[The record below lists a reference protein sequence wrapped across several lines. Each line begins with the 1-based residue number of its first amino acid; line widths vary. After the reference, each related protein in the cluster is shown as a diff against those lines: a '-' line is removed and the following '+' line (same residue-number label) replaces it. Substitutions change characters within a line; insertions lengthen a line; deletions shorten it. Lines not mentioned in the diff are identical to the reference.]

1 MVNDNSLE
9 KKKYRFSRYYI
20 IQNDFLFTTSNSN
33 FDDLLKNCYIIK
45 IKGSSVEP
53 KIYLDIKKDNNILVK
68 NQYISNC
75 KSLMNF
81 IEENRNHLIVIKGFS
96 KASMSEFLKLINKE
110 KNLNIRPVKFKSKL
124 AEAKYERHLLT
135 KEQRL
140 EVQSDKIE
148 ATSEITSAEQYMK
161 LLNIV
166 FGKRRHNS
174 RTKILELKNK

>member
-1 MVNDNSLE
+1 MANDNILE
-9 KKKYRFSRYYI
+9 KKKYRFSRYYV
-20 IQNDFLFTTSNSN
+20 IQNDYLFTTSNSN

-68 NQYISNC
+68 NQYIGNC

-81 IEENRNHLIVIKGFS
+81 VEKNRNHFIVIKGFNR
-96 KASMSEFLKLINKE
+96 ASMSEFLKLINNE
-110 KNLNIRPVKFKSKL
+110 KHLNIKPVKFKSKL

-140 EVQSDKIE
+140 EELSDKIDS
-148 ATSEITSAEQYMK
+148 TNKITSAEQFMK
-161 LLNIV
+161 ISNAV

-174 RTKILELKNK
+174 RTKILGLKNK